1 MPNRNIQPQ
10 TISVIQ
16 IPQHHQPQIF
26 QMPIQMPIQQISHPQ
41 QPQYIILQPQ
51 PIIEQPTQPII
62 LNFPAFLAPSSSG
75 GLSLPSQQQNIGL
88 QPSSHQNP
96 PFFVTNTSTT
106 EMIPQPISSSVHP
119 VITLPNFYNAS
130 S

>member
-10 TISVIQ
+10 PISVIQ
-16 IPQHHQPQIF
+16 IPQHHQPQII

-62 LNFPAFLAPSSSG
+62 LNFPAFLAPSSG

-96 PFFVTNTSTT
+96 PFFVANTSTT

>member
-10 TISVIQ
+10 PISVIQ
-16 IPQHHQPQIF
+16 IPQHHQPQII

-41 QPQYIILQPQ
+41 HPQYIILQPQ
-51 PIIEQPTQPII
+51 PIIEQPPQPII
-62 LNFPAFLAPSSSG
+62 LNFPAFLAPSSG
-75 GLSLPSQQQNIGL
+75 GLSLPSQQQNIRL

-96 PFFVTNTSTT
+96 PFFVANTSTT
-106 EMIPQPISSSVHP
+106 EMIPQTISSSVHP
-119 VITLPNFYNAS
+119 VITLPNFYNGS